1 MFCLG
6 LTSPRESAQTG
17 TQATW
22 YGYKLIAVYPA
33 GPQDLQARQHVHP
46 SLHADDGEP
55 SSPSQ
60 RSSVPESP
68 SQGESFT
75 LSAPTRDVPVVRGRG
90 LSAVSGTPSN
100 LQNRP
105 AAHPAS
111 PRVQA
116 AKTGSTKTAGGS
128 DGALDR
134 RPSMTYG
141 HHRQTSIVRGI
152 QHSRNASFVNSP
164 ATSPLSPHIF
174 ASAAAG
180 NGAGPELPSLLAP
193 NGVLGGSPNHPAHD
207 GANGISSSSM
217 AISASISERGNN
229 GAGSDTSN
237 MRRLERKHSGKGRR
251 DHGHH
256 NSHSRHHQPELKTV
270 GEFALH
276 HLFNAFVGQADNK
289 IDQCT
294 SAQFEF
300 EPDIE
305 QICGPGMDLNFDQL
319 ISALGH
325 IARQKPKAL
334 IDTLMY
340 WRKAKSE
347 ATNIARTELNQH
359 KAWSLANGPLVR
371 RNTEPLQTLS
381 DSTSGSLPS
390 VNPGSSLVTQQKAF
404 ELAERKSTVAIYLL
418 CRVLMEIIGQSNLS
432 CVTPE
437 MADRLEEII
446 FNQLKAADPEQ
457 LSVSPLR
464 LANWSIFSQLLG
476 VMSEIN
482 FESVWR
488 RYVTDLETSQ
498 GDIGGKGP
506 GAKETQGKT
515 EVVVRGMWYLR
526 VKSYP
531 DDAWNRSCEFVQ
543 SLGILFARS
552 HGSRSKHAYCRTIA
566 TLLLQVAAKVDTEF
580 NVAKW
585 RQAVETIDLRLSQML
600 VKPRHWSEAF
610 PLRVILLCVSP
621 TDTFATQWLHTL
633 SSLQPK
639 LKDKNSRPI
648 VLQAICRL
656 VWTYLSRG
664 TDTLNVTVRKLEE
677 IVRLVFP
684 TGKKSYV
691 STEQQV
697 AEPLIQLIRIIG
709 FEHQDFCFRTIVFP
723 LMNADLFAS
732 GKDLKVEQLE
742 PEKMVVG
749 IRAFLAIMADLEN
762 GDQGKPPFPQ
772 TFGGRSVAGPWPAFP
787 VPNASRSSEAPPST
801 RVREERLSRPVVTT
815 DFGEPAKEYYT
826 RFCTILGKVTLICDN
841 TFGGQAVLDE
851 KFGGQAPKTPI
862 AESFNFGRREENQS
876 GADQKQGFYDLLQ
889 VAVQALPRCL
899 SAHIPFNSLVNLL
912 CTGTPHV
919 QNKIAASS
927 AQSLKSIA
935 RQSHAQQV
943 TIGFA
948 RFIFNYDDR
957 YSTMSDGGM
966 LGPGHIESTLKLYVE
981 LLQIWIE
988 EIKQKTVEVVLEPP
1002 DESSLGNRG
1011 VQLDLSGIWAYV
1023 DEIESH
1029 GLFFLCSQSRRVR
1042 SFAVTVLRLITEF
1055 DTALGKDNTRI
1066 IEIIEGDALRVMD
1079 FNDDHLSV
1087 AERSRL
1093 QRGMRKGNAQ
1103 DSLIEF
1109 CSSDISYDATLWFK
1123 IFPNLVRI
1131 SFERCPFAV
1140 TLAREIICARLLQM
1154 HTGILTLAEAPRGLQ
1169 HNPFDIVQSRAA
1181 IRHAATAPEVMIE
1194 QWKLYLI
1201 MACTTLTNTEAP
1213 QNSQAVNS
1221 QQVSKSSKVL
1231 PHAVDRISSA
1241 RSLFTYIVPL
1251 LSVGP
1256 SSIRDAVVV
1265 ALGSININLYKTL
1278 LESLL
1283 PAVLRCNEEAKMRIG
1298 LHQHQRTASNMRR
1311 TLRTDRLRTEVTQVY
1326 KLTSHFLHEKEAFS
1340 DDWILNNLVTYTKDL
1355 RIFLSDAEVQNDWEF
1370 QKLRRHYCGLTEE
1383 LFEGINRTKDPSR
1396 WMPFESRKS
1405 AFALMEDWCGYSP
1418 NQDEVLLRE
1427 DSMRRSVMD
1436 LQRDYTE
1443 KGTATAAMEIE
1454 KRNLKTAALSAMAAL
1469 CGGPIS
1475 ITTESKANLQFD
1487 VRRMLSW
1494 IDTIFRTIS
1503 DRTHAIGRRAL
1514 KNLIL
1519 HNREYPYLLDR
1530 SIQMCYSAETS
1541 KALESYFDVVAEVL
1555 YKDCDEPL
1563 AFRRVLGAGLFT
1575 LGNEKSELRMKSAR
1589 LLRTL
1594 EERQQRNS
1602 KIQDFDISISD
1613 KTTAVYKLAQFEI
1626 SKRLAAQHSELAF
1639 LIFCEFTLHFKT
1651 LPSDRQRSMVAAIL
1665 PWIQTIQLQMDP
1677 NGGPTAHSYMLL
1689 ANLFEI
1695 TIRSSSALHNEVQAL
1710 WQALATGPHGG
1721 NVQSVLDFIIQLCLD
1736 RREQNFVDYAKQIV
1750 VYLSSTPAG
1759 LKVVEFL
1766 LLQLTPKAMVQEKRN
1781 VVAAPPD
1788 TQSLPYL
1795 ADLSL
1800 ALPVGNK
1807 QSGFSLAQLSLILL
1821 VDLMVSPVQLGVE
1834 SVPLLLQVV
1843 LILWDH
1849 YIPLVQDQAREM
1861 LVHLIHE
1868 LVISKIEDGRTQP
1881 DKKSIEDFIELIR
1894 RHDSKVV
1901 WVYEE
1906 CNGKD
1911 EIDESRVPV
1920 AMGYVA
1926 AEVLA
1931 IFSITYPGIREHW
1944 GRTALSWATSCPV
1957 RHMACRSFQVFRCI
1971 LTALDQNMLSDMLA
1985 RLSNTIADNE
1995 TDIQTFS
2002 MEILT
2007 TLKTIIGALDSVDL
2021 LQYPQLFWAT
2031 CACLNTIHEREF
2043 MESLSML
2050 EKYLDKINLS
2060 DNPTLQ
2066 SLLDCLPPRWEGP
2079 FDGIQPLIY
2088 KGLRSATS
2096 LDRSLTVL
2104 KRLAPLP
2111 HSDLVGD
2118 ASRLLFLVLG
2128 NIPRF
2133 LDTFGQDKSTFPEC
2147 KASGEVLAKVAES
2160 HGCTLIARTL
2170 SGFVNSRYRTSH
2182 DFLLQIVSALRSAF
2196 FPQYDFKT
2204 LVFLMGLLTN
2214 KLPWFKIRT
2223 MQVLCI
2229 IIPEIDMRKPEIA
2242 GHGPDLIAP
2251 LLRLLQTEFCPQAL
2265 EVLDHIMTMC
2275 GTPMD
2280 SQHLRMSIAGSHS
2293 RALRKEYERTASLF
2307 GIPEETGWSVPMPA
2321 INSSTTRNN
2330 VHAVFYTC
2338 APTESMDLE
2347 AAATPDVEFH
2357 MDDYQ
2362 YGSYFPERTATML
2375 SDEFRGEGN
2384 MGELVM
2390 KLDSLDDFFGD
2401 DGSSEQAFTG
2411 LAANN
2416 IPDFSLE
2423 QIDSGANI
2431 YDQQTLPILDK
2442 SLGRTASI
2450 SSFQTG
2456 FTDSRASVPS
2466 DPKVMTPTAFTTPQ
2480 VSSARPGLHARSV
2493 TSPGVNL
2500 KPLTRVELLSEDERD
2515 EVFSDD
2521 ELSSHA
2527 ASGHEGS
2534 FFLESM
2540 IRPLTKGTKS
2550 RMRRLTGG
2558 GGKEKD
2564 RQRARIRSEKAST
2577 VDRPMSPQVPRVPS
2591 HHLQQLSRS
2600 SGE

>member
-1 MFCLG
+1 MAG
-6 LTSPRESAQTG
+6 LQQSQ
-17 TQATW
+17 
-22 YGYKLIAVYPA
+22 V
-33 GPQDLQARQHVHP
+33 RQHVHP
-46 SLHADDGEP
+46 SLQPDDGDLA
-55 SSPSQ
+55 SHSQ
-60 RSSVPESP
+60 RSPISDSLSNGGP
-68 SQGESFT
+68 ST
-75 LSAPTRDVPVVRGRG
+75 LSARSSDAPVSRGRG
-90 LSAVSGTPSN
+90 LSAVNGPPSN
-100 LQNRP
+100 LQHRP
-105 AAHPAS
+105 AAHPTS

-116 AKTGSTKTAGGS
+116 AKLGSTRMGGGS

-134 RPSMTYG
+134 RPSLTYG
-141 HHRQTSIVRGI
+141 HHRQTSIVHGI

-164 ATSPLSPHIF
+164 ATSPLSPNVS
-174 ASAAAG
+174 ATAAAG
-180 NGAGPELPSLLAP
+180 NGVGSEVPSLLAP
-193 NGVLGGSPNHPAHD
+193 NSVSVTLPSHLAHVGVSSVPNNTVAT
-207 GANGISSSSM
+207 
-217 AISASISERGNN
+217 SASLNERATNE
-229 GAGSDTSN
+229 AGSDTGHA
-237 MRRLERKHSGKGRR
+237 RRLERKYSGKARR
-251 DHGHH
+251 DHSHH
-256 NSHSRHHQPELKTV
+256 NSHSRHHHHHHHHQPELKTV

-276 HLFNAFVGQADNK
+276 HLFNSFVGQADDK
-289 IDQCT
+289 INQCIT
-294 SAQFEF
+294 ASFEY

-305 QICGPGMDLNFDQL
+305 QVCGPGMDLNFDQL

-347 ATNIARTELNQH
+347 ATNVARAELNQR
-359 KAWSLANGPLVR
+359 KASSSVNGPLMR
-371 RNTEPLQTLS
+371 RNTEPLHTPS
-381 DSTSGSLPS
+381 DSTNGYPPSINSGSS
-390 VNPGSSLVTQQKAF
+390 IVQQQKALD
-404 ELAERKSTVAIYLL
+404 LAERKSTVAIYLL
-418 CRVLMEIIGQSNLS
+418 CRVLMEIIGQSNLA

-446 FNQLKAADPEQ
+446 FSQLKAADPEQ
-457 LSVSPLR
+457 LSNSSLR
-464 LANWSIFSQLLG
+464 SANWSIFSQLLG

-488 RYVTDLETSQ
+488 RYVSDLETTQ
-498 GDIGGKGP
+498 GDAGGKGS
-506 GAKETQGKT
+506 GTKEHQGKT
-515 EVVVRGMWYLR
+515 EIVIRGMWYLR
-526 VKSYP
+526 IKTYP
-531 DDAWNRSCEFVQ
+531 DDAWARSCEFVQ
-543 SLGILFARS
+543 SLGNLFAKS
-552 HGSRSKHAYCRTIA
+552 HGPRIKHAYCRTIA
-566 TLLLQVAAKVDTEF
+566 TLLLPVAAKANAEL
-580 NVAKW
+580 NVPKW
-585 RQAVETIDLRLSQML
+585 RQAIETIDLRLSQLL

-610 PLRVILLCVSP
+610 PLRAILLCVSP
-621 TDTFATQWLHTL
+621 PDVFAAQWLHTL

-639 LKDKNSRPI
+639 LKDKSSRGM

-656 VWTYLSRG
+656 VWTYLYQG
-664 TDTLNVTVRKLEE
+664 TDTLNVTTRKLEE
-677 IVRLVFP
+677 IVRLVVL

-691 STEQQV
+691 SAEPNI

-709 FEHQDFCFRTIVFP
+709 FKHQDFCFRTIIFP

-742 PEKMVVG
+742 PEKMVIG
-749 IRAFLAIMADLEN
+749 IRAFLAIMADLES
-762 GDQGKPPFPQ
+762 GDQGEPPFPL
-772 TFGGRSVAGPWPAFP
+772 TFAGRSVAGPWPAFP
-787 VPNASRSSEAPPST
+787 VLCPS
-801 RVREERLSRPVVTT
+801 RLSDARPSMKAEEMRFSVPVVTT
-815 DFGEPAKEYYT
+815 GFGEAAKESYT
-826 RFCTILGKVTLICDN
+826 RFCTVLGKVTLICDN
-841 TFGGQAVLDE
+841 AFGGQAVLDE
-851 KFGGQAPKTPI
+851 KFGGGQAPKTPI
-862 AESFNFGRREENQS
+862 AESFNFSRKEENQ
-876 GADQKQGFYDLLQ
+876 GGVDQKQGFYDLLQ
-889 VAVQALPRCL
+889 VAVQALPRCR

-912 CTGTPHV
+912 CTGTAHV
-919 QNKIAASS
+919 QGKIAASS

-935 RQSHAQQV
+935 RQSYAQQV

-988 EIKQKTVEVVLEPP
+988 EIKQKTNEVILEPP
-1002 DESSLGNRG
+1002 DESNPGSRG

-1055 DTALGKDNTRI
+1055 DTALGKENTRI
-1066 IEIIEGDALRVMD
+1066 IEIMEGDAQRVMN

-1093 QRGMRKGNAQ
+1093 QRGMRKNNAK

-1123 IFPNLVRI
+1123 IFPNLIRI

-1154 HTGILTLAEAPRGLQ
+1154 HTGILALAEAPRGPQ
-1169 HNPFDIVQSRAA
+1169 HNAFEIVQSRSV
-1181 IRHAATAPEVMIE
+1181 IRYAATPPEVMIE

-1201 MACTTLTNTEAP
+1201 VACTTLINTGGQQNAQAANTQQAP
-1213 QNSQAVNS
+1213 
-1221 QQVSKSSKVL
+1221 KSSKVL
-1231 PHAVDRISSA
+1231 PQAVDRISSA
-1241 RSLFTYIVPL
+1241 RSLFTSIVPL

-1256 SSIRDAVVV
+1256 TSIRDAVVI

-1283 PAVLRCNEEAKMRIG
+1283 PAVLKCNEEAKMRIRV
-1298 LHQHQRTASNMRR
+1298 HQHQRTASNPRR
-1311 TLRTDRLRTEVTQVY
+1311 SLRTDRLRTEITQVY
-1326 KLTSHFLHEKEAFS
+1326 KLTSHFLHEKETFN

-1355 RIFLSDAEVQNDWEF
+1355 RIFLSDAGVQNEWEF

-1418 NQDEVLLRE
+1418 NQNEVRLRE

-1436 LQRDYTE
+1436 LQRDYTD

-1519 HNREYPYLLDR
+1519 HNKEYPYLLER
-1530 SIQMCYSAETS
+1530 SIEMCYSAETP

-1555 YKDCDEPL
+1555 YQDHDDPL
-1563 AFRRVLGAGLFT
+1563 AFRRVLGASLFI

-1589 LLRTL
+1589 LLRAL
-1594 EERQQRNS
+1594 EERQQKSS

-1626 SKRLAAQHSELAF
+1626 SKRLAAQHSEHAF
-1639 LIFCEFTLHFKT
+1639 LIFCEFTLHFKA
-1651 LPSDRQRSMVAAIL
+1651 LQSDHQRSMVAAIL
-1665 PWIQTIQLQMDP
+1665 PWIQTIELQLDP

-1695 TIRSSSALHNEVQAL
+1695 TIRSSSVLHNEVQAL

-1721 NVQSVLDFIIQLCLD
+1721 NVQLVLDFIIQLCLD

-1781 VVAAPPD
+1781 VLAAPPE

-1800 ALPVGNK
+1800 ALPIGNK
-1807 QSGFSLAQLSLILL
+1807 QTGFSLAQLSLILL

-1843 LILWDH
+1843 FILWDH
-1849 YIPLVQDQAREM
+1849 YTPLVQDQAREM

-1868 LVISKIEDGRTQP
+1868 LVISKIENGTTQP
-1881 DKKSIEDFIELIR
+1881 DKKSIEDLIEMIR
-1894 RHDSKVV
+1894 RHDSKIV

-1911 EIDESRVPV
+1911 EIDGNRVPV
-1920 AMGYVA
+1920 AMEFVA
-1926 AEVLA
+1926 AEVAA
-1931 IFSITYPGIREHW
+1931 IFSITYPGLRAHW
-1944 GRTALSWATSCPV
+1944 GRSALSWATSCPV

-1971 LTALDQNMLSDMLA
+1971 LTALDQDMLSDMLA

-2007 TLKTIIGALDSVDL
+2007 TLKTIIGALDPLDL
-2021 LQYPQLFWAT
+2021 LQYPQLYWAT

-2060 DNPTLQ
+2060 DSSTSK
-2066 SLLDCLPPRWEGP
+2066 SLMDCLPPRWEGP

-2096 LDRSLTVL
+2096 LDRSLNVL
-2104 KRLAPLP
+2104 RRLAPLP
-2111 HSDLVGD
+2111 HSDLIGD
-2118 ASRLLFLVLG
+2118 SSRLLFVVLG
-2128 NIPRF
+2128 NLPHF
-2133 LDTFGQDKSTFPEC
+2133 LDTFGQDKYTFSEC
-2147 KASGEVLAKVAES
+2147 KVSAEVLAQVAES
-2160 HGCTLIARTL
+2160 QGCALISRVLT
-2170 SGFVNSRYRTSH
+2170 GFVNSRYRTSQ
-2182 DFLLQIVSALRSAF
+2182 DFLSHIVSALRSAF
-2196 FPQYDFKT
+2196 FPLYDFKT

-2223 MQVLCI
+2223 MQLLCV
-2229 IIPEIDMRKPEIA
+2229 IIPEIDMQKPEFA

-2251 LLRLLQTEFCPQAL
+2251 LLQLLQTEFCPQAL

-2275 GTPMD
+2275 GTPMN

-2293 RALRKEYERTASLF
+2293 RAMRKEYERTASLF
-2307 GIPEETGWSVPMPA
+2307 GIPEETGWSIPMPA
-2321 INSSTTRNN
+2321 MNSSTTRNN

-2338 APTESMDLE
+2338 APTESME
-2347 AAATPDVEFH
+2347 TGATATADVEFH
-2357 MDDYQ
+2357 MEDCH

-2375 SDEFRGEGN
+2375 SDEVRVEGN

-2390 KLDSLDDFFGD
+2390 KLDSLDDFFEN
-2401 DGSSEQAFTG
+2401 DGNSQQTFTG
-2411 LAANN
+2411 LSANN
-2416 IPDFSLE
+2416 IPDLSFERIESE
-2423 QIDSGANI
+2423 TGS
-2431 YDQQTLPILDK
+2431 YDQQTLTIFHD
-2442 SLGRTASI
+2442 SVGRTASV
-2450 SSFQTG
+2450 SSVQIG
-2456 FTDSRASVPS
+2456 FTDSPTSAPS
-2466 DPKVMTPTAFTTPQ
+2466 DPKVMTPTAFATPP
-2480 VSSARPGLHARSV
+2480 VPPIRPGLHSRSV
-2493 TSPGVNL
+2493 TSPSVNAY
-2500 KPLTRVELLSEDERD
+2500 KPSNRLELLLSDDETD

-2521 ELSSHA
+2521 ELSTHA
-2527 ASGHEGS
+2527 VSGHEGS
-2534 FFLESM
+2534 YFLESM
-2540 IRPLTKGTKS
+2540 IRPLAQGTRS
-2550 RMRRLTGG
+2550 RMRRLTGS

-2564 RQRARIRSEKAST
+2564 RQRATIRSEKTST
-2577 VDRPMSPQVPRVPS
+2577 VNRPMSPQVPRVPS
-2591 HHLQQLSRS
+2591 HHLQQPRS
-2600 SGE
+2600 SEG